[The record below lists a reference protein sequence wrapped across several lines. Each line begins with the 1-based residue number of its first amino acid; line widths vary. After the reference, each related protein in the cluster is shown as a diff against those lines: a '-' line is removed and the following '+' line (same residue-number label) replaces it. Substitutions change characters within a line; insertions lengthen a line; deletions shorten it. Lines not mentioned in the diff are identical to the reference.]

1 MMIPADYNMYI
12 MYSLGAFSQLQV
24 PELVDRRISWEFP
37 GTPLCLVIASAWFPF
52 QNLCRRIQSRELDSL
67 LVIKDGVLENPAFIY
82 SHVVRWFSQLSTSIY
97 IGFLSLPRLTGGYS
111 HIPLH
116 IPLCHH
122 LCWLN
127 PNFSLFISH
136 SITILVKIWL
146 KHNF

>member
-67 LVIKDGVLENPAFIY
+67 LVIKDGVLENPQFIY
-82 SHVVRWFSQLSTSIY
+82 FPIKTVKTSTYQNWEFPDSHVWWHRRVSGWWFQTCFIFHNICDNPSHWLIFFKMVKTTNQVL
-97 IGFLSLPRLTGGYS
+97 YS
-111 HIPLH
+111 
-116 IPLCHH
+116 
-122 LCWLN
+122 N
-127 PNFSLFISH
+127 P
-136 SITILVKIWL
+136 
-146 KHNF
+146 